1 MHGLGTIIA
10 LNNSTAKPN
19 RGANVD
25 INVPKRKVNIAKE
38 IVEQMLAENE
48 EGSHDTFEG
57 VLNPERVAALR
68 LLLTR

>member
-1 MHGLGTIIA
+1 MLGPRT
-10 LNNSTAKPN
+10 LPC
-19 RGANVD
+19 GANVA
-25 INVPKRKVNIAKE
+25 ISVLKRNLGQATATE

-48 EGSHDTFEG
+48 EGSCDTFEG